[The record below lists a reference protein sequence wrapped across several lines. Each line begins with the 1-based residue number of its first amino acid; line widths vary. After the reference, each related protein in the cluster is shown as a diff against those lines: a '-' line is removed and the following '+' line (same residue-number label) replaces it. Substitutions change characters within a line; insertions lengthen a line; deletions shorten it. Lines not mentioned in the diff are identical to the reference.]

1 MINTGLEGE
10 ILDTECAQTGVAAGT
25 SALLSPTPV
34 VLVVGDF
41 RSRDT
46 FAWHAWERICAAYKD
61 TDEAATIVLPEP
73 TQALSVHPNTL
84 VVGQS
89 AHLSGIAG
97 LYPLPFS
104 DMGNGARQDVL
115 SLMLQYL
122 CSFNVVSIV
131 ACGTAR
137 NTRSMLNSLWPL
149 LTPVMVTV
157 DSTVQ
162 ERSSNVARTYSYGSV
177 LRLVPSNDLQA
188 QAILARISTLAEQY
202 AQSTIQIFSGGS
214 NDYVLDLCRVL
225 EDQLEYGATRG
236 AAHFVSSVQN
246 LESAPDCGILVCVG
260 YHEAFQKIMSSG
272 KKWRHIVLS
281 DGCSDDRVTA
291 RAMLEKGAGEF
302 YLSRPAFAH
311 ADYACDAYTAIN
323 LAWRSGRDTQ
333 RFDLA
338 KNGSATRPFHRL
350 VAATLENLWP
360 SRYKFRGNE
369 NQRGGYL
376 VERLS
381 PVDKPRRSSVV
392 HEAHVRR

>member
-1 MINTGLEGE
+1 MINTSLEE
-10 ILDTECAQTGVAAGT
+10 KILDTDRARSGVAVDR

-61 TDEAATIVLPEP
+61 TDEAATIALPEP
-73 TQALSVHPNTL
+73 TQELSAHPSTFVL
-84 VVGQS
+84 GRS
-89 AHLSGIAG
+89 AHLSEISG

-104 DMGNGARQDVL
+104 DMGNGARQDVF

-137 NTRSMLNSLWPL
+137 NTRSMLHSLWPL
-149 LTPVMVTV
+149 LTPVMVAV

-162 ERSSNVARTYSYGSV
+162 ERTSNVARTYSYGSV

-202 AQSTIQIFSGGS
+202 AGPTIQIFSGGS

-236 AAHFVSSVQN
+236 TARFVSSVQN
-246 LESAPDCGILVCVG
+246 LESDPDSGILVCVG
-260 YHEAFQKIMSSG
+260 YYEAFQKILSSG

-291 RAMLEKGAGEF
+291 GVMLEKRETEF
-302 YLSRPAFAH
+302 YLSRPAFSH
-311 ADYACDAYTAIN
+311 SDYACDAYTAIN
-323 LAWRSGRDTQ
+323 LAWRSGRETQ
-333 RFDLA
+333 RFGLS
-338 KNGSATRPFHRL
+338 KNGSAIRPFYRL

-381 PVDKPRRSSVV
+381 PVDKPRRSNVV
-392 HEAHVRR
+392 HEAHV